1 MWNTNIL
8 MKKNSHSRVTQTI
21 CSLAPIKDY
30 GLNYGA
36 GVGIRTLDFNPGQG
50 CKVRMTLI
58 FSYVNYKIFIIII
71 DHVGHRWDVKK

>member
-36 GVGIRTLDFNPGQG
+36 GVGIRTLDFNPG
-50 CKVRMTLI
+50 KVEMLNHIGLYRLHLVQFKPLLLI
-58 FSYVNYKIFIIII
+58 F
-71 DHVGHRWDVKK
+71 